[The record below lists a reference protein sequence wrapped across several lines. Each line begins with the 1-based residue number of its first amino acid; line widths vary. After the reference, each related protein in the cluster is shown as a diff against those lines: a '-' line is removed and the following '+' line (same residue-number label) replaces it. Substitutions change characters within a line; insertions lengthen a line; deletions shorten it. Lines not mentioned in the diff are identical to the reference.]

1 MAATP
6 PPSSKGPKKPDS
18 PATTT
23 RPDATGYSGFTM
35 SEHRERLPS
44 PPMRP
49 RAPVDYRRPNYRR
62 GAAPLAGLA
71 VVIAVIAVIA
81 YAEGSTT
88 TAIALVALTVL
99 LAALVVFLRRR

>member
-1 MAATP
+1 
-6 PPSSKGPKKPDS
+6 
-18 PATTT
+18 
-23 RPDATGYSGFTM
+23 M

-49 RAPVDYRRPNYRR
+49 PPPVCYSPVYYRR
-62 GAAPLAGLA
+62 GLAPLAGLA
-71 VVIAVIAVIA
+71 VVIAVIA
-81 YAEGSTT
+81 YAESATT